1 MLRFEAKT
9 FGAIGFFLLLV
20 GCSGTDSKV
29 SDDDSMSKKERR
41 EDKLGKM
48 FGDDLF
54 LFGGDEQRQQQAE
67 GGLGVNYYLWRGA
80 LDTVSFMPLRSV
92 DPFGGVI
99 ISEWYTPP
107 ESPSERLKVDI
118 VILDRQLRADGVRV
132 SIHKQKMAKSGWQD
146 TFVDPKSFA
155 EFEEA
160 ILTRARQI
168 KMNNVKS

>member
-1 MLRFEAKT
+1 MLRFETKAVA
-9 FGAIGFFLLLV
+9 AIGFSLLLI
-20 GCSGTDSKV
+20 GCSTDSQV
-29 SDDDSMSKKERR
+29 SEDDSMSKQERR

-54 LFGGDEQRQQQAE
+54 LFGGDEQKQQQAE
-67 GGLGVNYYLWRGA
+67 GGIGVNYFLWRGA

-99 ISEWYTPP
+99 ITEWYMPP

-118 VILDRQLRADGVRV
+118 IILDRQLRADGVRV
-132 SIHKQKMAKSGWQD
+132 SIHKQKMSKSGWQD
-146 TFVDPKSFA
+146 TFVDPKSFS